1 MYLYQRQIYFPNKP
15 ILLTLAKVI
24 FGTKKNIIST
34 PIEVIILKK
43 NMNKFIYFLAISL
56 TLASCSDSETT
67 KSNAVAA
74 LDNAEGQLIH
84 SDGLDKTTETSKTS
98 FTNESLIGSW
108 SYKKSVT
115 TVEGEVI
122 ELVIPGDWMLKFDGM
137 NCTDI
142 KEGDDAQIN
151 PYAVENDSLIF
162 TELRFLSMKIVD
174 ASDSLIILGQ
184 DEYTVLHFSK
194 M

>member
-67 KSNAVAA
+67 KSNAVTA

-122 ELVIPGDWMLKFDGM
+122 ELVLPGDWMLKFDGI

-174 ASDSLIILGQ
+174 VSDSLIMLGH

>member
-1 MYLYQRQIYFPNKP
+1 MK
-15 ILLTLAKVI
+15 
-24 FGTKKNIIST
+24 
-34 PIEVIILKK
+34 
-43 NMNKFIYFLAISL
+43 KFIYFLAISL

-67 KSNAVAA
+67 KSNAVTA

-122 ELVIPGDWMLKFDGM
+122 ELVLPGDWMLKFDGI

-162 TELRFLSMKIVD
+162 TELRSLSMKIVD
-174 ASDSLIILGQ
+174 VSDSLIMLGH

>member
-1 MYLYQRQIYFPNKP
+1 
-15 ILLTLAKVI
+15 
-24 FGTKKNIIST
+24 
-34 PIEVIILKK
+34 
-43 NMNKFIYFLAISL
+43 MNKFIYFLAISL
-56 TLASCSDSETT
+56 TLASCSNSETT
-67 KSNAVAA
+67 KSNAQKEASIPT
-74 LDNAEGQLIH
+74 LDSIEAQLIH

-122 ELVIPGDWMLKFDGM
+122 ELVLPGDWMLKFDGI

-174 ASDSLIILGQ
+174 VSDSLIMLGH

>member
-1 MYLYQRQIYFPNKP
+1 M
-15 ILLTLAKVI
+15 
-24 FGTKKNIIST
+24 KKS
-34 PIEVIILKK
+34 
-43 NMNKFIYFLAISL
+43 IYFLAISL
-56 TLASCSDSETT
+56 TLVSCSNSETT
-67 KSNAVAA
+67 KANAQKEAPVPT
-74 LDNAEGQLIH
+74 LDSIEAQLIH
-84 SDGLDKTTETSKTS
+84 SDSLDKTTEAAKIS

-122 ELVIPGDWMLKFDGM
+122 ELVLPGDWMLKFDGM
-137 NCTDI
+137 NCSDI

-174 ASDSLIILGQ
+174 VSDSLIILGQ

-194 M
+194 I

>member
-1 MYLYQRQIYFPNKP
+1 MK
-15 ILLTLAKVI
+15 
-24 FGTKKNIIST
+24 
-34 PIEVIILKK
+34 
-43 NMNKFIYFLAISL
+43 KFIYFLAISL
-56 TLASCSDSETT
+56 TLASCSDSETA
-67 KSNAVAA
+67 KSNAITA

-84 SDGLDKTTETSKTS
+84 SDGFDKTTETSKTS

-122 ELVIPGDWMLKFDGM
+122 ELVLPGDWMLKFDGI

-174 ASDSLIILGQ
+174 VSDSLIMLGH